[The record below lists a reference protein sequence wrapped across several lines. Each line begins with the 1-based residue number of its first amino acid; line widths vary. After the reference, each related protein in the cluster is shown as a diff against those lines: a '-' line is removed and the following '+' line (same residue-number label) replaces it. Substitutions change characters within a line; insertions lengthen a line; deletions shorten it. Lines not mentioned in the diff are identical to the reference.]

1 MAMTSDAK
9 RALSTTIRGVQ
20 SSTTTGGLRKRLLD
34 DLKIATESA
43 YRLSVRAQDAG
54 LDEAARTEAQTPR

>member
-1 MAMTSDAK
+1 MAMTSEAK
-9 RALSTTIRGVQ
+9 RALSSTIRG
-20 SSTTTGGLRKRLLD
+20 LRQRLLD

-54 LDEAARTEAQTPR
+54 LDEAARSLHSGASCKPRCLASS